1 MTRTKTP
8 RPPRA
13 PRRPHRTKIHGD
25 TLRDDYFWLREK
37 ENPAV
42 ISYLEAENAY
52 AEALTKPTEPLQQT
66 LYREMVARIKETDD
80 SAPYREGAHLYY
92 TRTEQGKQ
100 YPLYCRKPARRAH
113 TEQVTLDLNRMARG
127 HTFMAVGDY
136 EVSPDSRLLAYT
148 TDTTG
153 FREYTLRVKDL
164 STDKHLKMKVERVSS
179 VCWAADNQTLFYV
192 VDDPETKRAFRLYRQ
207 RLGERRELV
216 YEESDEMFS
225 LEVSLTRSRAY
236 VLVTS
241 ASHTTSEVRYVAA
254 RRPADEPRLVEPRE
268 QGHEYYLEHRADLF
282 YVRTNEAGA
291 RNFKLSLAPVREP
304 ARKNWRELV
313 AHRDEVML
321 EDVDLFADFLVRSE
335 LEGGLAVLR
344 VTDLRASGGGADD
357 ATHSIAFPE
366 PAYEAAVGV
375 NMEFRTRRLRFNYQS
390 LVTPPS
396 VYDYDMQTREPHLLK
411 RTPVLG
417 GFDPSDYRSER
428 LHAVAS
434 DGTRIPV
441 SLVYKKELRGAGAR
455 PMLLTGY
462 GSYGLNYPVTF
473 SIPRLALL
481 DRGLVYAIAHIRG
494 GGEMGK
500 RWHEEGR
507 MMRKMNTF
515 TDFIASAEFLVQ
527 EGYTSPERLAVTGG
541 SAGGLLLGAVVNL
554 RPELFRVVDSHVPFV
569 DVINTML
576 DESLPLTVA
585 EYQEWGDPH
594 EPEAY
599 RYMKSYSPY
608 DNLEAKDYPA
618 MLVQTSLNDSQVM
631 YWEPAKY
638 VARLRALKTDAEPLL
653 LKTNMGAG
661 HGGASGRYDALKE
674 LAFEYAFI
682 LTQLGIDE

>member
-8 RPPRA
+8 RPPVAR
-13 PRRPHRTKIHGD
+13 RRPHRTKIHGE
-25 TLRDDYFWLREK
+25 TLQDDYFWLREK

-52 AEALTKPTEPLQQT
+52 AEALMKPTKTLQQT

-80 SAPYREGAHLYY
+80 SAPYKEGAYLYY
-92 TRTEQGKQ
+92 TRIEQGQQ
-100 YPLYCRKPARRAH
+100 YRLYCRKPARRKSEA
-113 TEQVTLDLNRMARG
+113 EQVTLDLNLMARG

-136 EVSPDSRLLAYT
+136 EVSADARLLAYT

-164 STDKHLKMKVERVSS
+164 STDKHLRTRVERVSS
-179 VCWAADNQTLFYV
+179 VCWAADNRTLFYV
-192 VDDPETKRAFRLYRQ
+192 VDDPVTKRSSRLYRQ

-216 YEESDEMFS
+216 YEEPDEMFN
-225 LEVSLTRSRAY
+225 LEVSLTRSRAF
-236 VLVTS
+236 VLITS

-254 RRPADEPRLVEPRE
+254 RRPDDEPRLVEPRE
-268 QGHEYYLEHRADLF
+268 QGHEYYLEHRSDRF
-282 YVRTNEAGA
+282 YIRTNEGGA
-291 RNFKLSLAPVREP
+291 RNFKLVVAPVGEP
-304 ARKNWRELV
+304 ARRNWRELV
-313 AHRDEVML
+313 AHREDVML
-321 EDVDLFADFLVRSE
+321 NDVDLFADFLVRSE
-335 LEGGLAVLR
+335 LEGGLPVLR
-344 VTDLRASGGGADD
+344 VTDLDADGEA
-357 ATHSIAFPE
+357 ATHSVAFPE
-366 PAYEAAVGV
+366 PAYEAEVGI

-396 VYDYDMQTREPHLLK
+396 VYDYDMQTREHHLLK
-411 RTPVLG
+411 RTPVLS
-417 GFDPSDYRSER
+417 GFDPADYRSER
-428 LHAVAS
+428 IHALAS

-441 SLVYKKELRGAGAR
+441 SLVYKKELRGESAR
-455 PMLLTGY
+455 PLLLAGY
-462 GSYGLNYPVTF
+462 GAYGLNYPVTF

-481 DRGLVYAIAHIRG
+481 DRGLIYAIAHIRG

-515 TDFIASAEFLVQ
+515 TDFIATAEFLIN
-527 EGYTSPERLAVTGG
+527 EGYTTPAQLVITGG
-541 SAGGLLLGAVVNL
+541 SAGGLLMGAVVNM
-554 RPELFRVVDSHVPFV
+554 RPELFRAVDTHVPFV

-576 DESLPLTVA
+576 DESLPLTVG

-599 RYMKSYSPY
+599 RYIKSYSPY
-608 DNLEAKDYPA
+608 DNVEAKDYPA

-638 VARLRALKTDAEPLL
+638 VARLRALKTDTQPLL

-674 LAFEYAFI
+674 DAFEYAFM
-682 LTQLGIDE
+682 LNQLGIEE